1 MLTISLE
8 ELPGSVFEQSLLGV
22 SDSFDGYWKDH
33 PFIPLQS
40 RGFWDGKSSR
50 GLMVWH
56 LAVFPMDDLNTRLT
70 GASSRR
76 HGFKVV
82 FLWPVAPER
91 GYFTIKGRNYSSHR
105 THIWRTIHHHFCLI
119 LQSEQVLFRLSL
131 DGTVVVTQWKRGR
144 GVILILG
151 FKLDCI

>member
-40 RGFWDGKSSR
+40 LGFWDGKSSR

-70 GASSRR
+70 EASSCC
-76 HGFKVV
+76 HGFKIV
-82 FLWPVAPER
+82 FCDQWLQKGAIFLSRAE
-91 GYFTIKGRNYSSHR
+91 TIVLIGPTFEELH
-105 THIWRTIHHHFCLI
+105 TIT
-119 LQSEQVLFRLSL
+119 SALSFSQNKSCSDSL
-131 DGTVVVTQWKRGR
+131 LMGQ
-144 GVILILG
+144 L
-151 FKLDCI
+151 